1 MNILLVDDERLAV
14 EVMNRMID
22 KEKYGFST
30 IYKALS
36 MKQAQQ
42 ICEETDI
49 DIIICDIE
57 MPRGSGLVLCSGFW
71 IQVEIRLLF
80 SLPVMRFFRMH
91 SRAVSLGVQDYL
103 LKPVEPEDMNQAL
116 EKAIRNAKSR
126 KKSILKEEKIRKLNE
141 GVQSA
146 EKNVE
151 KVKTYIETHFKE
163 ELTRESLASEVF
175 MNPDYLS
182 KLFKKNTGSSLMDYV
197 TKVRIERAKELL
209 ERTVLTISEIAI
221 ETGYSNTAYFT
232 KMFKKYTNGVTPRE
246 YRKGLGG

>member
-1 MNILLVDDERLAV
+1 MEVGWILDTGRNPIVIFLTSHAV
-14 EVMNRMID
+14 
-22 KEKYGFST
+22 FS
-30 IYKALS
+30 Y
-36 MKQAQQ
+36 AQQ
-42 ICEETDI
+42 
-49 DIIICDIE
+49 
-57 MPRGSGLVLCSGFW
+57 
-71 IQVEIRLLF
+71 
-80 SLPVMRFFRMH
+80 
-91 SRAVSLGVQDYL
+91 AVSLGVQDYL

>member
-57 MPRGSGLVLCSGFW
+57 MPRGSGLDFVQW
-71 IQVEIRLLF
+71 LLDTGRNPIVIFLTSHAVF
-80 SLPVMRFFRMH
+80 SYAQQ
-91 SRAVSLGVQDYL
+91 AVSLGVQDYL

-146 EKNVE
+146 EKNV
-151 KVKTYIETHFKE
+151 
-163 ELTRESLASEVF
+163 
-175 MNPDYLS
+175 
-182 KLFKKNTGSSLMDYV
+182 

>member
-57 MPRGSGLVLCSGFW
+57 MPRGSGLDFVQW
-71 IQVEIRLLF
+71 LLDTGRNPIVIFLTSHAVF
-80 SLPVMRFFRMH
+80 SYAQQ
-91 SRAVSLGVQDYL
+91 AVSLGVQDYL

-146 EKNVE
+146 EKNIAEPVPVADVIVNGGKTGGISVFGGFNNIFFRVE
-151 KVKTYIETHFKE
+151 I
-163 ELTRESLASEVF
+163 
-175 MNPDYLS
+175 
-182 KLFKKNTGSSLMDYV
+182 TGFG
-197 TKVRIERAKELL
+197 R
-209 ERTVLTISEIAI
+209 
-221 ETGYSNTAYFT
+221 F
-232 KMFKKYTNGVTPRE
+232 
-246 YRKGLGG
+246 

>member
-57 MPRGSGLVLCSGFW
+57 MPILCSGFW

-91 SRAVSLGVQDYL
+91 SRQF
-103 LKPVEPEDMNQAL
+103 P
-116 EKAIRNAKSR
+116 
-126 KKSILKEEKIRKLNE
+126 
-141 GVQSA
+141 
-146 EKNVE
+146 
-151 KVKTYIETHFKE
+151 
-163 ELTRESLASEVF
+163 
-175 MNPDYLS
+175 
-182 KLFKKNTGSSLMDYV
+182 
-197 TKVRIERAKELL
+197 
-209 ERTVLTISEIAI
+209 
-221 ETGYSNTAYFT
+221 
-232 KMFKKYTNGVTPRE
+232 
-246 YRKGLGG
+246 

>member
-57 MPRGSGLVLCSGFW
+57 MPRGSGLDFVQWLLDTGK
-71 IQVEIRLLF
+71 IRLLF

-91 SRAVSLGVQDYL
+91 SRQF
-103 LKPVEPEDMNQAL
+103 P
-116 EKAIRNAKSR
+116 
-126 KKSILKEEKIRKLNE
+126 
-141 GVQSA
+141 
-146 EKNVE
+146 
-151 KVKTYIETHFKE
+151 
-163 ELTRESLASEVF
+163 
-175 MNPDYLS
+175 
-182 KLFKKNTGSSLMDYV
+182 
-197 TKVRIERAKELL
+197 
-209 ERTVLTISEIAI
+209 
-221 ETGYSNTAYFT
+221 
-232 KMFKKYTNGVTPRE
+232 
-246 YRKGLGG
+246 

>member
-57 MPRGSGLVLCSGFW
+57 MPRGSGLDFVQCW

-91 SRAVSLGVQDYL
+91 SRQF
-103 LKPVEPEDMNQAL
+103 P
-116 EKAIRNAKSR
+116 
-126 KKSILKEEKIRKLNE
+126 
-141 GVQSA
+141 
-146 EKNVE
+146 
-151 KVKTYIETHFKE
+151 
-163 ELTRESLASEVF
+163 
-175 MNPDYLS
+175 
-182 KLFKKNTGSSLMDYV
+182 
-197 TKVRIERAKELL
+197 
-209 ERTVLTISEIAI
+209 
-221 ETGYSNTAYFT
+221 
-232 KMFKKYTNGVTPRE
+232 
-246 YRKGLGG
+246 

>member
-57 MPRGSGLVLCSGFW
+57 MPRGSGLDFW

-91 SRAVSLGVQDYL
+91 SRQF
-103 LKPVEPEDMNQAL
+103 P
-116 EKAIRNAKSR
+116 
-126 KKSILKEEKIRKLNE
+126 
-141 GVQSA
+141 
-146 EKNVE
+146 
-151 KVKTYIETHFKE
+151 
-163 ELTRESLASEVF
+163 
-175 MNPDYLS
+175 
-182 KLFKKNTGSSLMDYV
+182 
-197 TKVRIERAKELL
+197 
-209 ERTVLTISEIAI
+209 
-221 ETGYSNTAYFT
+221 
-232 KMFKKYTNGVTPRE
+232 
-246 YRKGLGG
+246 

>member
-57 MPRGSGLVLCSGFW
+57 MPRGSGLDFVQWLLDTLMELQKIGQVNRWILCSGFW

-91 SRAVSLGVQDYL
+91 SRQF
-103 LKPVEPEDMNQAL
+103 P
-116 EKAIRNAKSR
+116 
-126 KKSILKEEKIRKLNE
+126 
-141 GVQSA
+141 
-146 EKNVE
+146 
-151 KVKTYIETHFKE
+151 
-163 ELTRESLASEVF
+163 
-175 MNPDYLS
+175 
-182 KLFKKNTGSSLMDYV
+182 
-197 TKVRIERAKELL
+197 
-209 ERTVLTISEIAI
+209 
-221 ETGYSNTAYFT
+221 
-232 KMFKKYTNGVTPRE
+232 
-246 YRKGLGG
+246 

>member
-57 MPRGSGLVLCSGFW
+57 MPRGSGLDLCSGFW

-91 SRAVSLGVQDYL
+91 SRQF
-103 LKPVEPEDMNQAL
+103 P
-116 EKAIRNAKSR
+116 
-126 KKSILKEEKIRKLNE
+126 
-141 GVQSA
+141 
-146 EKNVE
+146 
-151 KVKTYIETHFKE
+151 
-163 ELTRESLASEVF
+163 
-175 MNPDYLS
+175 
-182 KLFKKNTGSSLMDYV
+182 
-197 TKVRIERAKELL
+197 
-209 ERTVLTISEIAI
+209 
-221 ETGYSNTAYFT
+221 
-232 KMFKKYTNGVTPRE
+232 
-246 YRKGLGG
+246 